1 MNLKPQEILS
11 SLKIRAGCLRK
22 AWLIRS
28 ETKRR
33 GGAALRISH
42 RTERFR
48 QIKEQ
53 KLTIR
58 NSMVQSWGLRE
69 IPPPSE
75 EERRR
80 FWLFYH
86 YLPMSYILGVKKKYW
101 NS

>member
-11 SLKIRAGCLRK
+11 FLKIRAGCLRK
-22 AWLIRS
+22 VWLIRR
-28 ETKRR
+28 ETKLR

-53 KLTIR
+53 KLAIR
-58 NSMVQSWGLRE
+58 NSMVQSWGLGE
-69 IPPPSE
+69 IPPPTESE
-75 EERRR
+75 RTS

-86 YLPMSYILGVKKKYW
+86 YLPMSYILEVKKKYW